1 MFEDLILLTSQFRKY
16 AHWIGHLLGILCV
29 GFIALKLVE
38 HIELVNLRGLITPY
52 LMLSMVFLGFA
63 YAVNLILLAFGW
75 RQLVLAQ
82 ESYLSIKDALYIYG
96 KSQIAKYLP
105 GNIFHLVGR
114 QWLGRVYGL
123 SHAVLI
129 KSSLWEIGLIAIA
142 AVLVGLTTLANLFT
156 TFSAMILL
164 MLIMVVAIAY
174 VLTEFFK
181 TGYVKA
187 FYAYLIFH
195 IIAGFLFA
203 VMLNLIDGNV
213 FAQPVSLAICIS
225 VYVLAWLVGF
235 VTPGVPGGAGV
246 REMVILLLLGHEYP
260 EQTILVA
267 LVAGRI
273 VTTLGDLFLFLMVSF
288 KKSTKE
294 KSLKPKQSIPNA
306 P

>member
-1 MFEDLILLTSQFRKY
+1 MFEDFYTLSANHKKTL
-16 AHWIGHLLGILCV
+16 HWIGHFLGILCIL
-29 GFIALKLVE
+29 FIGIKLAKHV
-38 HIELVNLRGLITPY
+38 ELVSLNGLITP
-52 LMLSMVFLGFA
+52 MLVLNILVLSLV
-63 YAVNLILLAFGW
+63 YALNLVLLAIGW
-75 RQLVLAQ
+75 RQLI
-82 ESYLSIKDALYIYG
+82 LSEGGWLSTQASLYIYG

-114 QWLGRVYGL
+114 QWLGSVHGL
-123 SHAVLI
+123 SQAMLI

-142 AVLVGLTTLANLFT
+142 AVLIGLTSLANLFT

-164 MLIMVVAIAY
+164 MLIMIIAVAY

-203 VMLNLIDGNV
+203 LVLNLIAGDV
-213 FAQPVSLAICIS
+213 FNQPVSLAICIS
-225 VYVLAWLVGF
+225 AYVLAWLVGF

-246 REMVILLLLGHEYP
+246 REMVILLLLGHGYP
-260 EQTILVA
+260 EQTLLIA

-273 VTTLGDLFLFLMVSF
+273 VTTIGDLFLYLAVSVN
-288 KKSTKE
+288 KSATPE
-294 KSLKPKQSIPNA
+294 SINPKQSLPNA